1 MASYTVY
8 SMENCSYCQRAKS
21 LLEVNGLAYNE
32 IVMGKDITREALLE
46 ACQHYGHGR
55 TMPLI
60 VRIDEHGNEEHV
72 GGYTELSES
81 LKQ

>member
-1 MASYTVY
+1 MASYVVY
-8 SMENCSYCQRAKS
+8 SMENCSFCQRAKS
-21 LLEVNGLAYNE
+21 LLEVKGFEYRE

-60 VRIDEHGNEEHV
+60 VMIDEHGNEQHV
-72 GGYTELSES
+72 GGYEELSNS
-81 LKQ
+81 LK